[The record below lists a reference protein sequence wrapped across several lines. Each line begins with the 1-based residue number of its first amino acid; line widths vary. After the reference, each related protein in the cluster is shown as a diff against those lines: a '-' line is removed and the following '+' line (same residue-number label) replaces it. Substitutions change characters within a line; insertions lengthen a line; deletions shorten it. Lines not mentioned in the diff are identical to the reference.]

1 MVAVSTT
8 MVRQVAMSAIRGA
21 TTFVITCCYVIQKGF
36 QNHRHNSFAN
46 RPIRKNQQE
55 SSTRGRSLTCFRSTR
70 HFRSTVTHLLRR
82 FELH

>member
-36 QNHRHNSFAN
+36 QNYRHNSFAN

-55 SSTRGRSLTCFRSTR
+55 SSTRGRSLTNVFPVDASLPVDCHAFAAS
-70 HFRSTVTHLLRR
+70 L
-82 FELH
+82 